1 MEINITSPGKG
12 SYRIELVGEDHTFAN
27 ALRKQ
32 LWNNPSVKLSGYNI
46 EHPLVSHPVL
56 ILDVEGNQD
65 PKKILL
71 KAAEELK
78 KQNLA
83 LIEKLN
89 KI

>member
-1 MEINITSPGKG
+1 MEIGILPSDKG
-12 SYRIELVGEDHTFAN
+12 SLKIKLVGEDHTFAN

-32 LWNNPSVKLSGYNI
+32 LWNNSNVRLAGYNI
-46 EHPLVSHPVL
+46 EHPLVSDPVL
-56 ILDVEGNQD
+56 ILDVEGKQD

-78 KQNLA
+78 KKNLE
-83 LIEKLN
+83 LISKLK